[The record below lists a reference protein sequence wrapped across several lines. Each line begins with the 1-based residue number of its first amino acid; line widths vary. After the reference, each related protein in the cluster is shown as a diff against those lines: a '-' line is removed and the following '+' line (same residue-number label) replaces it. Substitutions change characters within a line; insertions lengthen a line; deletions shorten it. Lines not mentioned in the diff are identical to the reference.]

1 VKLLPIALVCAASL
15 AGERAVVVAG
25 LKLMPERWN
34 KEANFAKLQR
44 YARDAAGKGAEL
56 VLAPEGFLEGYV
68 GNVHANPGTT
78 RKRYFEAGESLDGPL
93 IDRVRS
99 LAREL
104 KIYLGTGFAE
114 RRGDKMFN
122 SFAVFSPQGEL
133 ALHYSKSHNA
143 DDEPFNTTGTDFPVV
158 ETPRG
163 RWGALICYDRQL
175 PETARILAIKGAQLL
190 LVPAWGSYNDM
201 NDAMMR
207 TRAFENG
214 VYVAFVHPNRCL
226 IIDPRGKVV
235 AADSGGE
242 EDEIVMTRIVFD
254 GRVGKAAIR
263 SRKPELY
270 REILT
275 PLK

>member
-1 VKLLPIALVCAASL
+1 
-15 AGERAVVVAG
+15 
-25 LKLMPERWN
+25 
-34 KEANFAKLQR
+34 
-44 YARDAAGKGAEL
+44 
-56 VLAPEGFLEGYV
+56 
-68 GNVHANPGTT
+68 
-78 RKRYFEAGESLDGPL
+78 
-93 IDRVRS
+93 
-99 LAREL
+99 
-104 KIYLGTGFAE
+104 
-114 RRGDKMFN
+114 
-122 SFAVFSPQGEL
+122 
-133 ALHYSKSHNA
+133 
-143 DDEPFNTTGTDFPVV
+143 
-158 ETPRG
+158 
-163 RWGALICYDRQL
+163 
-175 PETARILAIKGAQLL
+175 
-190 LVPAWGSYNDM
+190 VPAWGSYNDM